1 MKNFIIQK
9 AIDEANLSDIN
20 IKHGAVLFSGG
31 KILTSS
37 CNNDRSCYDG
47 KACTMNTHAEV
58 ATILKYR
65 FLRANRE
72 QCV

>member
-9 AIDEANLSDIN
+9 AIEEANLSNIN

-31 KILTSS
+31 KILTTA
-37 CNNDRSCYDG
+37 CNNDRSCYGG

-58 ATILKYR
+58 AAILKYR
-65 FLRANRE
+65 FLRAR
-72 QCV
+72 QDQQ